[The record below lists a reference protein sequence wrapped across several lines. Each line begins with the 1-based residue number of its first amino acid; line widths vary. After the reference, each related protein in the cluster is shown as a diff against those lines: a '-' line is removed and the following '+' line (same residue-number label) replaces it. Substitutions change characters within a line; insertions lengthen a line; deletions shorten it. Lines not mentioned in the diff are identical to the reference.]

1 MKTLLGVFLFSHAI
15 GAQDETVDV
24 SANAKIRQEAAD
36 HSQMMSTL
44 HLAKPANQ

>member
-1 MKTLLGVFLFSHAI
+1 MKTLLGVFLFSRAI
-15 GAQDETVDV
+15 GAEDGTADF
-24 SANAKIRQEAAD
+24 SANAKIPQEAAD